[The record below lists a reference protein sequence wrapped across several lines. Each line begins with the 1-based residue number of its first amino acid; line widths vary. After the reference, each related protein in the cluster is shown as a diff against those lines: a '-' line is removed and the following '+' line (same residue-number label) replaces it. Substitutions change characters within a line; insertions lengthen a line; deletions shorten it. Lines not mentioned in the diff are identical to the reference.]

1 MKQQDEPKKH
11 FMEELTTISELIDRL
26 SIENIRL
33 WMLKDEVVA
42 LKKELDKGV
51 SKEREQEIY
60 KVLAQKAIAD
70 VDIVKKRSAVKRA
83 IDESLIK
90 LVENV
95 TKGKTVNVTNEH
107 KSYGK

>member
-1 MKQQDEPKKH
+1 MAKKLSTTNPL
-11 FMEELTTISELIDRL
+11 EELTSLSELIDRL

-33 WMLKDEVVA
+33 WNLKDEVMI
-42 LKKELDKGV
+42 LKKELDGGV

-60 KVLAQKAIAD
+60 KILANKAIAD

-83 IDESLIK
+83 IDESLVRLIQD
-90 LVENV
+90 V
-95 TKGKTVNVTNEH
+95 TKGKKVAITNEH